1 MRSQG
6 RSYVQ
11 WTSVDERARFV
22 TYVQTALGQWIYSVG
37 PDGHQRTYPEL
48 AEATGISMD
57 QISKWLR
64 GSQVPSG
71 SVHGEALRSGRLR
84 AEPGEHARDEALD
97 ELRAGRRSAR
107 SEAEKRSRRSQGR
120 AARPE
125 AKPEKV
131 SEPEFQVAELDIHDA
146 ISRMDIP
153 VKTKLQLSAL
163 IALAESGAVFDIE
176 VKVRAR

>member
-22 TYVQTALGQWIYSVG
+22 TFTQTALGQWIYSG
-37 PDGHQRTYPEL
+37 PDGDQRTYPEL
-48 AEATGISMD
+48 AKATGISMD

-64 GSQVPSG
+64 GTQVPSG
-71 SVHGEALRSGRLR
+71 PSMEKLFAAGVFEETPESMLGTKPWMSSEPDATALAAKSK
-84 AEPGEHARDEALD
+84 PKPK
-97 ELRAGRRSAR
+97 
-107 SEAEKRSRRSQGR
+107 KRKSSPAPQ
-120 AARPE
+120 PIT
-125 AKPEKV
+125 EKV
-131 SEPEFQVAELDIHDA
+131 SEPEFEVAELDIHDV
-146 ISRMDIP
+146 ISRMDIA

-163 IALAESGAVFDIE
+163 AALAESGAVFDID